1 MANKTIM
8 EKQLLYME
16 FLNREND
23 FQHFYYDEEM
33 LQYEL
38 LRVGNPKAVEEGGR
52 LFCSDMNGH
61 LSNDPLRHYQYL
73 FVAAITLATRF
84 AIQGGMNAEKAY
96 NASDLYINKAD
107 ACKTPEEVKALHRE
121 MFAFFTKQ
129 VAEAK
134 KERVYSQ
141 PVVRCMD
148 YVYHHL
154 YETIRVADLADYV
167 GLNSNYLSAL
177 FKKEIGMSISDYIT
191 SRRVEAAQNMLKY
204 SDYSYADIS
213 SYLAFSSQS
222 HFIRVFKAKTGYTPR
237 EYRRLFFRVSFMPE
251 QEDPGEGEKAQHG
264 QEQHGEE

>member
-1 MANKTIM
+1 MAEKTIM
-8 EKQLLYME
+8 EKKLLYME
-16 FLNREND
+16 FINREND

-38 LRVGNPKAVEEGGR
+38 LRVGNPQAVEEGSR

-61 LSNDPLRHYQYL
+61 LSEDPLRHYQYL

-121 MFAFFTKQ
+121 MFAFFTRQ
-129 VAEAK
+129 VAEVK
-134 KERVYSQ
+134 KEKVFSQ

-148 YVYHHL
+148 YIYHHL
-154 YETIRVADLADYV
+154 YETIRVADLAAYV

-177 FKKEIGMSISDYIT
+177 FKKEAGMAISDYVT
-191 SRRVEAAQNMLKY
+191 ARRIEAAENMLKY
-204 SDYSYADIS
+204 SDYSYADIAA
-213 SYLAFSSQS
+213 YLAFSSQS
-222 HFIRVFKAKTGYTPR
+222 HFIRVFKAKTGYTPK
-237 EYRRLFFRVSFMPE
+237 EYRKLFFRVSFMP
-251 QEDPGEGEKAQHG
+251 G
-264 QEQHGEE
+264 QEEPDDAAKKDTGSPEGN

>member
-1 MANKTIM
+1 MANKTVT

-23 FQHFYYDEEM
+23 FQHFYYDQEM

-38 LRVGNPKAVEEGGR
+38 LRVGNPRAVEEGNR

-61 LSNDPLRHYQYL
+61 LSDDPLRHYQYL

-107 ACKTPEEVKALHRE
+107 CCRTVEEIKELHKD
-121 MFAFFTKQ
+121 MFAFFTRR

-134 KERVYSQ
+134 KENVFSQ
-141 PVVRCMD
+141 PVIRCMD

-154 YETIRVADLADYV
+154 YETIRVTDLAEHV
-167 GLNSNYLSAL
+167 ELNSHYLSAL
-177 FKKEIGMSISDYIT
+177 FKKETGVSISDYIT

-204 SDYSYADIS
+204 SDYSYADIA

-222 HFIRVFKAKTGYTPR
+222 HFIRVFKARTGYTPK
-237 EYRRLFFRVSFMPE
+237 EYRKLFFRVSFTPKE
-251 QEDPGEGEKAQHG
+251 QKL
-264 QEQHGEE
+264 